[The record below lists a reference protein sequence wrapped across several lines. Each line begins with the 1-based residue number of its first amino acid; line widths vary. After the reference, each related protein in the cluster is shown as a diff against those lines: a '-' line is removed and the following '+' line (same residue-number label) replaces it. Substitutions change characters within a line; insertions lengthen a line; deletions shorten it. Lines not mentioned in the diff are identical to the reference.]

1 VDNGAL
7 QADVPTK
14 HLTHEVPPT
23 ATKPVLHALTA
34 VVLVHEEALAGH
46 KTQESTE
53 LIVTLEYPVKQS
65 VGTEAEAVQ
74 ALAPVAVH

>member
-1 VDNGAL
+1 VDYGAL

-23 ATKPVLHALTA
+23 ATKPVLHPLTA
-34 VVLVHEEALAGH
+34 VALVHEEALSGH
-46 KTQESTE
+46 LTQESTA
-53 LIVTLEYPVKQS
+53 LVVILENPVKQS